1 MLVIRD
7 TKRQR
12 RAAQQSRKRRNATVA
27 PKWVP
32 KGSKRRR
39 PNNPSSVPS
48 STTLPTPANTAAS
61 ISSDINQQPPSSE
74 SSRRPRTLDVP
85 SGEQDSSSDMDYSMM
100 DVDVPKGPA
109 PRITKRRTRVRLT
122 RDTATV
128 EQEMIHDCEIVI
140 CSAYHEYTIDFTAM
154 V

>member
-12 RAAQQSRKRRNATVA
+12 RAAQRSRKRRNATVV

-48 STTLPTPANTAAS
+48 LTTLPTPANTDAP
-61 ISSDINQQPPSSE
+61 ISSDSNQQPPSPE
-74 SSRRPRTLDVP
+74 PSRRPTTLDVP
-85 SGEQDSSSDMDYSMM
+85 SGEQDSSSDMDYSML
-100 DVDVPKGPA
+100 DVDVPKGSQ
-109 PRITKRRTRVRLT
+109 TRVQLT
-122 RDTATV
+122 RDTASV
-128 EQEMIHDCEIVI
+128 GHEMIHDCEIVI
-140 CSAYHEYTIDFTAM
+140 CSAYHEYIIDFTTM